1 MDLILLEVFLEL
13 LITNNYVQVKNMEKL
28 RLDLNGLHEYQQNRY
43 PYLFI
48 DIAEEVIPG
57 KSARGYK
64 NLNDDDWWFEV
75 HFPGDPNMPGA
86 LQIEAMVQ
94 LGALMVTTLPGNKG
108 KVVYLISANNL
119 KLMKKILPGDRLD
132 IETELLSWKR
142 GMGKCSGAGYV
153 NGEKVCSIDFNIVM
167 PHILEE
173 YKVKKK

>member
-1 MDLILLEVFLEL
+1 
-13 LITNNYVQVKNMEKL
+13 MEKL

-43 PYLFI
+43 PYLLI
-48 DIAEEVIPG
+48 DVAEEVVPG
-57 KSARGYK
+57 ERAKGYK
-64 NLNDDDWWFEV
+64 DLTVDDWWFEV

-153 NGEKVCSIDFNIVM
+153 NGEKVCCIDFNIVM

-173 YKVKKK
+173 YKVKN

>member
-1 MDLILLEVFLEL
+1 MG
-13 LITNNYVQVKNMEKL
+13 KL
-28 RLDLNGLHEYQQNRY
+28 HLDLNGLHEYQQNRY
-43 PYLFI
+43 PYLLI
-48 DIAEEVIPG
+48 DVAEEVVPG
-57 KSARGYK
+57 KSAKGYK
-64 NLNDDDWWFEV
+64 NLTVDDWWFEV

-142 GMGKCSGAGYV
+142 GMGKCFGAGYV
-153 NGEKVCSIDFNIVM
+153 NGEKVCSFDFNIVM

>member
-1 MDLILLEVFLEL
+1 MD
-13 LITNNYVQVKNMEKL
+13 KL
-28 RLDLNGLHEYQQNRY
+28 YLDLAGLHEYQQNRY
-43 PYLFI
+43 PYLLI

-57 KSARGYK
+57 KCAKGYK
-64 NLNDDDWWFEV
+64 KLTIDDWWFEV

-132 IETELLSWKR
+132 IETELISWKR

-153 NGEKVCSIDFNIVM
+153 NGEKVSSIDFNIVM

>member
-1 MDLILLEVFLEL
+1 
-13 LITNNYVQVKNMEKL
+13 MEKL

-43 PYLFI
+43 PYLLI
-48 DIAEEVIPG
+48 DVAEEVVPG
-57 KSARGYK
+57 KSAKGYK
-64 NLNDDDWWFEV
+64 NLTVDDWWFEV

-142 GMGKCSGAGYV
+142 GMGKCFGAGYV

>member
-57 KSARGYK
+57 KSAKGYK

-86 LQIEAMVQ
+86 LQIEPMVQ

-142 GMGKCSGAGYV
+142 GMGKCSGTGYV
-153 NGEKVCSIDFNIVM
+153 NGEKVCSIDFSIVM
-167 PHILEE
+167 PHILEG
-173 YKVKKK
+173 YKVKKN